1 MIQLISVI
9 HLLNN
14 NRDAVKILTNS
25 KSLSSIVTANAEKHP
40 EGYLVNNSL
49 LKHLYHQKVLH
60 LINEDSEED
69 LFAIDYLINLIESR
83 PFTTFLYKEKVFN
96 D

>member
-25 KSLSSIVTANAEKHP
+25 KSLSSVVTANAEKHP

-49 LKHLYHQKVLH
+49 LKHLFLLLFLNLKGFFRLK
-60 LINEDSEED
+60 D
-69 LFAIDYLINLIESR
+69 LF
-83 PFTTFLYKEKVFN
+83 
-96 D
+96 

>member
-25 KSLSSIVTANAEKHP
+25 KSLSNVVTANAEKHP

-49 LKHLYHQKVLH
+49 LEHLYHQKVLH

-69 LFAIDYLINLIESR
+69 LFAIDCLINLIESS